1 MDKQFSCDY
10 YRMTGATYKKGI
22 TTFISMLFRHNLK
35 YMYLWRKKNKNIIT
49 KFRIYRLC
57 RKYGIEISSSAE
69 IGEGL
74 YMGHPYNITIASGV
88 RMGKNCNVHKGVT
101 IGRINTGKKEG
112 VPIIGDSVF
121 FGINSTIVGNI
132 KIGSDVLIAPNSYV
146 NFDVPDHSVVI
157 GNPGVIHYKENA
169 TAGYVNFKV

>member
-1 MDKQFSCDY
+1 
-10 YRMTGATYKKGI
+10 
-22 TTFISMLFRHNLK
+22 MLFRHNLK

-57 RKYGIEISSSAE
+57 RKYGIEISSDAE
-69 IGEGL
+69 IGNGL

-88 RMGKNCNVHKGVT
+88 RMGKNCNIHKGVT
-101 IGRINTGKKEG
+101 IGRVNTGKKEG

-132 KIGSDVLIAPNSYV
+132 QIGNDVLIAPNSYV
-146 NFDVPDHSVVI
+146 NFDVPDHSVVL
-157 GNPGVIHYKENA
+157 GNPAKIHSKEYA
-169 TAGYVNFKV
+169 TKCYVNFLV

>member
-1 MDKQFSCDY
+1 MFLLLK
-10 YRMTGATYKKGI
+10 
-22 TTFISMLFRHNLK
+22 HNLK
-35 YMYLWRKKNKNIIT
+35 YMYLWRKNKKSIIT
-49 KFRIYRLC
+49 KYRIYRLC
-57 RKYGIEISSSAE
+57 RKYGIEISSGAE
-69 IGEGL
+69 IGNGL

>member
-1 MDKQFSCDY
+1 MGHLY
-10 YRMTGATYKKGI
+10 
-22 TTFISMLFRHNLK
+22 
-35 YMYLWRKKNKNIIT
+35 NII
-49 KFRIYRLC
+49 
-57 RKYGIEISSSAE
+57 
-69 IGEGL
+69 
-74 YMGHPYNITIASGV
+74 IASGV
-88 RMGKNCNVHKGVT
+88 RMGKNYNVHKGVT

-132 KIGSDVLIAPNSYV
+132 QIGSDVLIATNSYV

-169 TAGYVNFKV
+169 SADMLILEYKEV